1 MWNPRE
7 AFDSTVCQSTSGL
20 EVLQAG
26 GLAGWNPQ
34 MKSTYILVDGEPIEL
49 PTSRAV
55 VAATPAGV
63 RVVGEA
69 VSPKYHPTPNEV
81 LLPYMD
87 QLIDEFGVD
96 TWLAGSYNGGSVVF
110 AQGFLPYP
118 HQVGGLDVRDTVT
131 LMTSHDGSLP
141 TSVLIEPL
149 CANRAM
155 VNVDLAKSPHSVAF
169 RHTGGAADRI
179 SKNLEVFHDHLY
191 GYLDAWSEAGTRLA
205 AASVTHRE
213 LEKMLIDIYP
223 APRQGASATR
233 TRWETKIELMFQE
246 ATRTSTD
253 PRRVTLFDTLVG
265 GSTWF
270 DQYYPA
276 RGTRRD
282 YNRAV
287 RSVQDTRGKSEL
299 ASKLLEYTD

>member
-7 AFDSTVCQSTSGL
+7 SLGATSCQSTTGL

-26 GLAGWNPQ
+26 GLAGWDPKL
-34 MKSTYILVDGEPIEL
+34 KSTYVLVDGQPIEL

-55 VAATPAGV
+55 VATTPAGV
-63 RVVGEA
+63 QVVGEA
-69 VSPKYHPTPNEV
+69 VSPKYRPAPNEV
-81 LLPYMD
+81 LLPYME

-96 TWLAGSYNGGSVVF
+96 TWLTGSYHGGSVVF
-110 AQGFLPYP
+110 VQGFLPYT
-118 HQVGGLDVRDTVT
+118 HQVGGLEVQDTVT
-131 LMTSHDGSLP
+131 MMTSHDGSLP

-155 VNVDLAKSPHSVAF
+155 VNIDLVKSPHSVAF

-179 SKNLEVFHDHLY
+179 SKNLEAFHEHVY
-191 GYLDAWSEAGTRLA
+191 TYLDTWAEVGTQLA
-205 AASVTHRE
+205 RTTATHRE

-223 APRQGASATR
+223 EPRRVASATR
-233 TRWETKIELMFQE
+233 TRWEAKIEIMLQE
-246 ATRTSTD
+246 ATRTSGN
-253 PRRVTLFDTLVG
+253 PSRVTLFDTLVG
-265 GSTWF
+265 GATWF

-276 RGTRRD
+276 RGTRRE

-299 ASKLLEYTD
+299 AAKLLMYAS